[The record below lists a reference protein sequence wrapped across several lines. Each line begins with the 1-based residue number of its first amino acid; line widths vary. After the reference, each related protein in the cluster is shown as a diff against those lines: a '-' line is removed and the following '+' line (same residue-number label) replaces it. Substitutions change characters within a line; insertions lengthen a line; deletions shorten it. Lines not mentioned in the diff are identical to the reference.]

1 MKWIIKIMLP
11 ALLLASC
18 SKEGTSPEG
27 NAPEVPEERQEQASH
42 GMMMLGEKLDN
53 PYSLAN
59 VKAAVASLYPSSE
72 VEDLA
77 PTDYYVRF
85 LPASGDEYARLE
97 EAGVEMADHPLDRE
111 ILQDGDYYHDPTVP
125 EDGITWQY
133 AVVKPGFDF
142 PLGIRYEKLEE
153 CFIPDET
160 TATKGLP
167 GIDWDA
173 VEREAFIR
181 TGNAGLLE
189 SATRAKARPEGKIT
203 IVDEGGGG
211 KKTVG
216 VAGVKVV
223 ANVFVKI
230 ATTYTDKNG
239 KYEFSK
245 AFSMKP
251 HYRICFQN
259 KKGFSIGLNLVLI
272 PASVSTLGKGDASGI
287 DCKVDQGSEASLY
300 RRCAVNNA
308 AYDYYTKC
316 ETLGITPPPSGLRF
330 WILNILKPSCTMM
343 IHHGALLDNALVSNY
358 LGMYKIIVRLA
369 APDIT
374 IGTKG
379 KSYDYAALYAS
390 TVHEMAHATHFAKA
404 GTGYWSKFA
413 TYILSSF
420 VMTGSSYGSGNG
432 ENAGYCEVS
441 EMWAYYLENALYE
454 LRYGKNPQDG
464 YNYWF
469 KPQIL
474 ASLEKDGMAKA
485 DFCSALTS
493 EVTNRDILRDRLE
506 EARPD
511 LRSKIEQTFN
521 FYRR

>member
-18 SKEGTSPEG
+18 SKEGASPEG

-189 SATRAKARPEGKIT
+189 SATRAKARPGGKIT
-203 IVDEGGGG
+203 IVDEGGGS

-239 KYEFSK
+239 KYEE
-245 AFSMKP
+245 
-251 HYRICFQN
+251 Q
-259 KKGFSIGLNLVLI
+259 KG
-272 PASVSTLGKGDASGI
+272 
-287 DCKVDQGSEASLY
+287 
-300 RRCAVNNA
+300 
-308 AYDYYTKC
+308 
-316 ETLGITPPPSGLRF
+316 
-330 WILNILKPSCTMM
+330 
-343 IHHGALLDNALVSNY
+343 LLDRAEPC
-358 LGMYKIIVRLA
+358 
-369 APDIT
+369 PDTGIR
-374 IGTKG
+374 
-379 KSYDYAALYAS
+379 
-390 TVHEMAHATHFAKA
+390 VHPRQGGRFR
-404 GTGYWSKFA
+404 
-413 TYILSSF
+413 
-420 VMTGSSYGSGNG
+420 NG
-432 ENAGYCEVS
+432 LQG
-441 EMWAYYLENALYE
+441 
-454 LRYGKNPQDG
+454 
-464 YNYWF
+464 
-469 KPQIL
+469 
-474 ASLEKDGMAKA
+474 
-485 DFCSALTS
+485 
-493 EVTNRDILRDRLE
+493 
-506 EARPD
+506 RPG
-511 LRSKIEQTFN
+511 L
-521 FYRR
+521 